1 MDCLLA
7 RHRQD
12 AAAALRTAVAGSAP
26 HRDYSGAV
34 LRPATVARRRISAS
48 ALDRGRGGVKI
59 AAPFWAGRPA
69 A

>member
-1 MDCLLA
+1 
-7 RHRQD
+7 
-12 AAAALRTAVAGSAP
+12 LRTAVAGSGP

-34 LRPATVARRRISAS
+34 SRSPTPGAVRGISAS

-59 AAPFWAGRPA
+59 AAPFRAGRPA